1 MDPPLQRTQVS
12 KQSNN
17 TLEPKS
23 QIQPT
28 RARGRDPQPK
38 SQNATSQP
46 KAARRRTTNEP
57 RIRSVLP
64 SVVPSV
70 PECHGAAR
78 ARAGASWAPSARA
91 EMQIGVGCGVWG
103 VGTRGAADGERRPR
117 REVPSAGMCGG
128 RCPQRACAEGGALSG
143 HVRREVPSAGTCTA
157 TSGARARDHDI
168 IGVTTTTV

>member
-38 SQNATSQP
+38 SQNASEP

-64 SVVPSV
+64 KCGPVRSRVSW
-70 PECHGAAR
+70 GG
-78 ARAGASWAPSARA
+78 ARAGGRVVGAERARRHA
-91 EMQIGVGCGVWG
+91 NRCGVWG
-103 VGTRGAADGERRPR
+103 VGCGHTGCGRWGEAA
-117 REVPSAGMCGG
+117 
-128 RCPQRACAEGGALSG
+128 AEGGALSG